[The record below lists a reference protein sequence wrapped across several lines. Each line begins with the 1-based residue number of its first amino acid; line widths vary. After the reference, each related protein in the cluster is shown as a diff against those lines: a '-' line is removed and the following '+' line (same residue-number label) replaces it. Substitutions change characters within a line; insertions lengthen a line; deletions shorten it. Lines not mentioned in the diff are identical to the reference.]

1 MKNLRQDRKT
11 LIVPCVNQDRRRCDA
26 HERLRAGGHER
37 RMQAAAMN
45 RARDRASGATHCRGA
60 RFASLRKE
68 RDVEDAASLHASR
81 NCRVR
86 PPGGFAKIA
95 PGHCRVVAV
104 AEPSNRSCL
113 AHRHQAELSFRRR
126 SFAAS
131 ARRAGFVPFAQA
143 ISNRLQGPYATP
155 AARFVGVRRDVRDPW
170 GKSFVIPSEP
180 SAAQVR
186 RSVRRVTTC
195 AASARAHLLRV
206 GRGARW
212 GYRRRSMGE
221 PRLGPANTM
230 KRR

>member
-1 MKNLRQDRKT
+1 
-11 LIVPCVNQDRRRCDA
+11 
-26 HERLRAGGHER
+26 
-37 RMQAAAMN
+37 MQAAAMN

-113 AHRHQAELSFRRR
+113 AHRHPAEFSFRRR
-126 SFAAS
+126 SSAAS

-143 ISNRLQGPYATP
+143 ICNRLQGPYATP
-155 AARFVGVRRDVRDPW
+155 AACFVGIRLDVREAW
-170 GKSFVIPSEP
+170 GKSISSET
-180 SAAQVR
+180 SAAQMR
-186 RSVRRVTTC
+186 RLARRVRTC
-195 AASARAHLLRV
+195 AASARPHLLRV
-206 GRGARW
+206 GRGVRW
-212 GYRRRSMGE
+212 DCRRRTMGE

-230 KRR
+230 KRG